1 MSNLIYLF
9 DSNIMIKFWN
19 SYFEKFHELETRK
32 DVEFVIPRDVA
43 MELSKKESVNYH
55 NTPILSERFIKLL
68 PRIIEVNDDIN
79 LDKFSESLEGKTTN
93 GGITFYIY
101 GNKISRTDLALI
113 YLCSSNEKYVLVTD
127 DKKLLKSGKLILGD
141 ERALNFEQL
150 INKEFE

>member
-1 MSNLIYLF
+1 
-9 DSNIMIKFWN
+9 
-19 SYFEKFHELETRK
+19 
-32 DVEFVIPRDVA
+32 